1 MKTTTHPLVEDYL
14 RRLDRAA
21 TVLPRGEREELLTEI
36 RAHVEVGLAHDPREA
51 EVRNLLDELGTPA
64 DIVAAAAPTR
74 PAVRRGAR
82 EAFAVLLLLTGLP
95 PILGWLVGA
104 GLLLWSPLWTW
115 RDKLLGLLVW
125 PGGLVVALGAPTFTA
140 ANCAVSGTAVGSPV
154 STNCTASGPSV
165 LSLVL
170 LAAAVV
176 PPLVVAGYLY
186 WVAGRRSTD
195 PA

>member
-1 MKTTTHPLVEDYL
+1 MKTTAHPLVEDYL

-21 TVLPRGEREELLTEI
+21 RVLPRAERDELLIEI
-36 RAHVEVGLAHDPREA
+36 RAHVEASLAQDPGEA
-51 EVRNLLDELGTPA
+51 DVRNLLDELGAPA
-64 DIVAAAAPTR
+64 DIVAAAAPTQ
-74 PAVRRGAR
+74 PPVHRGAR

-125 PGGLVVALGAPTFTA
+125 PGGIAVALGAPTLTA
-140 ANCAVSGTAVGSPV
+140 AHCAVSGTAVGSPAG
-154 STNCTASGPSV
+154 TDCTTSGTSV
-165 LSLVL
+165 LSVVV

-176 PPLVVAGYLY
+176 APLVVAGYLY
-186 WVAGRRSTD
+186 WIAGHRSTD